1 MPLILLDAVSLAF
14 GLDPLL
20 DHIDFQIDPGERI
33 GLIGRNG
40 GGKSTLLRIVLGTL
54 TPDEGKVWR
63 QPGLRMGYVPQE
75 PELDPESSI
84 FDAVAQGLTECG
96 LPVASYQ
103 VERQLSQM
111 GLDPEGQVGQLS
123 GGWKKRVALAR
134 ALVGEPDLLILDEPT
149 NHLDVA
155 AIERLEGALRNFP
168 GAVLFITHDRHFL
181 DQVVTRVVE
190 LDRGKLST
198 FGASFADYLRRK
210 AEQLASEALEQRRF
224 DKLLSQE
231 EVWIRK
237 GVQARRTR
245 NEGRVR
251 RLEEL
256 RRERALR
263 RDQIGSVRLAVDS
276 GDRSGELIAELQEVT
291 LRYDNQILVQGFSTR
306 IQRGD
311 KIGIMGPNGV
321 GKTTLLRTLLGL
333 HAPDEGIV
341 RSGTRLNIAYFDQ
354 WREQLDSSATLVE
367 TISPGSDFI
376 EIGGTR
382 KHVISY
388 LSDFLFPPER
398 ARAKVASLSGGE
410 RNRLLL
416 ARLFARPSNVLVLD
430 EPTND
435 LDIETL
441 ELLESLLIEYP
452 GTLFLVSH
460 DRAFLDAV
468 VTQVM
473 VLEGQG
479 VVTENAGGY
488 SDWIR
493 YLAQRKRARE
503 NKESPV
509 SSSSET
515 AKTNQLPSVKPRK
528 APVERLSYKEQK
540 ELETLPDTIA
550 RLENEE
556 IELARQLADG
566 SLYRHAPDEVK
577 RLSQQQS
584 ELAHQLEQ
592 AFLRWEEL
600 QQKYDKTQ

>member
-1 MPLILLDAVSLAF
+1 MPLITLDAVSLAF

-20 DHIDFQIDPGERI
+20 NHIDFQIDSGERI

-40 GGKSTLLRIVLGTL
+40 GGKSTLLRLVLGIL
-54 TPDEGKVWR
+54 APDEGKVWR

-84 FDAVAQGLTECG
+84 FDAVAQGLTESG

-111 GLDPEGQVGQLS
+111 GLEPEGRVGQLS
-123 GGWKKRVALAR
+123 GGCKKRVALAR
-134 ALVGEPDLLILDEPT
+134 ALVSEPDLLILDEPT

-198 FGASFADYLRRK
+198 FGTSFTDYLRRK

-263 RDQIGSVRLAVDS
+263 RDQMGSVRLTVDS
-276 GDRSGELIAELQEVT
+276 GDRSGELIAELKEVT
-291 LRYDNQILVQGFSTR
+291 LRHENQILVQGFSTR

-333 HAPDEGIV
+333 HAPDEGTV

-354 WREQLDSSATLVE
+354 WREQLDPSATLVE
-367 TISPGSDFI
+367 TISPGSDFV

-382 KHVISY
+382 KHIISY
-388 LSDFLFPPER
+388 LGDFLFPPER

-468 VTQVM
+468 VTQVI

-493 YLAQRKRARE
+493 YLAQRKKTQQ
-503 NKESPV
+503 NKEQLP
-509 SSSSET
+509 SSAVEP
-515 AKTNQLPSVKPRK
+515 AKTNQPSSPKPRI
-528 APVERLSYKEQK
+528 APAERLSYKEQK
-540 ELETLPDTIA
+540 ELDALPDTIA
-550 RLENEE
+550 RLESEE
-556 IELARQLADG
+556 AELAKKLADG
-566 SLYRHAPDEVK
+566 ALYRNAPDEIK
-577 RLSQQQS
+577 RLSQRQS
-584 ELAHQLEQ
+584 ELTHQLEQ
-592 AFLRWEEL
+592 AFLRWEAL
-600 QQKYDKTQ
+600 QQKHDKTQ